1 MAKVAGFL
9 TSLTVQ
15 DNGAVARDIT
25 NDVTDIALNIGVN
38 QIDISGLDKTAMER
52 MNLRGD
58 VSVTLNG
65 IVNNASNKSHDVF
78 KTIHLSTATAR
89 QIVGTTVAGAVFTVT
104 VLFANYTVTPGAD
117 GSLKWSATGNLSSGT
132 TLAWS

>member
-9 TSLTVQ
+9 TSLTVT
-15 DNGAVARDIT
+15 DNSAGARDIT
-25 NDVTDIALNIGVN
+25 NDVLDVSLTLNQN
-38 QIDISGLDKTAMER
+38 QLDISGLDKTAMER

-58 VSVTLNG
+58 FSITLNG
-65 IVNNASNKSHDVF
+65 IVNPASNKQHDVF
-78 KTIHLSTATAR
+78 KTVHLSTAIAR
-89 QIVGTTVAGAVFTVT
+89 VVVLTTVAGPILTAT

-132 TLAWS
+132 QAAWS

>member
-25 NDVTDIALNIGVN
+25 NDVTDLSLNIGIN
-38 QIDISGLDKTAMER
+38 QLDITGLDKTAIER

-58 VSVTLNG
+58 VTLTMNG

-78 KTIHLSTATAR
+78 KTIHLSTAVAR
-89 QIVGTTVAGAVFTVT
+89 QVVMTTVAGPVFTVT
-104 VLFANYTVTPGAD
+104 VLFSAYNVTPGAD
-117 GSLKWSATGNLSSGT
+117 GSLKFSVNGALSSGT
-132 TLAWS
+132 TGAWT